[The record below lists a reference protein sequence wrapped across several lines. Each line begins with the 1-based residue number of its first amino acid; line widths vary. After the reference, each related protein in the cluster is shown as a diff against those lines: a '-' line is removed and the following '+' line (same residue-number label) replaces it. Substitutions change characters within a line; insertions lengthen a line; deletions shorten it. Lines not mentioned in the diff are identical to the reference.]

1 MKMSILI
8 SEGSKKMNLIPRCEH
23 PRPDRQRAEWLSL
36 NGEWD
41 FEIDNAIVGEAKK
54 FYERRSLDG
63 KITVPFCPESKL
75 SGVAHT
81 DFMNAVWYTR
91 SVEIPAEWEGKR
103 VILHIDACDYETAV
117 YVNAKK
123 IGTHKG
129 GYTSFKFDI
138 TDALR
143 ESDNYVTIY
152 AKDDTR
158 SDWQVSGKQSTRF
171 ESYGCYY
178 TRTTGI
184 WQTVWLEAVSKA
196 HVTAY
201 KTYPNI
207 SDGSVSIDVLTK
219 CAEGATLT
227 VKATYEGK
235 PMGEAI
241 ATVNSASTTVYIPL
255 AEKHLWECGNGRL
268 YDLEFTLKSDTGIDV
283 MNGYFGLREVSLS
296 KEGGFKL
303 NGKTVFGRFVL
314 DQGFYPDGIY
324 TAPNDEALIFD
335 IKASMSCGFNGAR
348 LHQKVFEPRFLYHA
362 DRLGYMVW
370 AETGN
375 WGLDH
380 THSDAI
386 YHFLPEWLEEIERD
400 FSHPAIIGWCPT
412 NETWDKNGRQQC
424 NEFLDTV
431 YDVTK
436 ALDKTR
442 PVITSSGSYPTERT
456 DAHDVHDYEQDPV
469 KFREYYKDTD
479 KGIVKCQLYRIDS
492 KRQKCNPALPV
503 FVSEYGGI
511 KWVYGTEDNKA
522 DVAWGYGNSVNNT
535 SEFLERLEGLTDV
548 LLENEAIFGYCYT
561 QLTDV
566 EQEQNGVLSYDRKF
580 KFAPEKY
587 YKIFAK
593 EAAIEKK

>member
-1 MKMSILI
+1 MKA
-8 SEGSKKMNLIPRCEH
+8 IPRCEH
-23 PRPDRQRAEWLSL
+23 PRPDKQRAEWLSL

-54 FYERRSLDG
+54 FYERDSLDG

-75 SGVAHT
+75 SGVGHT
-81 DFMNAVWYTR
+81 DFMNMVWYR
-91 SVEIPAEWEGKR
+91 RNIDVPAEWCGKR
-103 VILHIDACDYETAV
+103 IILHVDACDYETTV
-117 YVNAKK
+117 YVNAER

-129 GYTSFKFDI
+129 GYTSFEFDI
-138 TDALR
+138 TDALKS
-143 ESDNYVTIY
+143 EGNYITIS
-152 AKDDTR
+152 ARDDTR
-158 SDWQVSGKQSTRF
+158 SGWQVSGKQSTKF
-171 ESYGCYY
+171 DSYGCYY

-184 WQTVWLEAVSKA
+184 WQTVWLEAVNDGY
-196 HVTAY
+196 VTAY
-201 KTYPNI
+201 KTFTYN

-219 CAEGATLT
+219 RAEGATLT
-227 VKATYEGK
+227 VKASYDGK
-235 PMGEAI
+235 AMGEAS

-268 YDLEFTLKSDTGIDV
+268 YDLEFTLKSDTGVDV

-296 KEGGFKL
+296 KAGGFKL
-303 NGKTVFGRFVL
+303 NGKAVFGRFVL

-324 TAPNDEALIFD
+324 TAPTDEALVFD
-335 IKASMSCGFNGAR
+335 IKASMACGFNGAR

-380 THSDAI
+380 TLSEAI

-400 FSHPAIIGWCPT
+400 FSHPCIIGWCPT
-412 NETWDKNGRQQC
+412 NETWDVNGRQQC

-436 ALDKTR
+436 AIDKTR
-442 PVITSSGSYPTERT
+442 PVITSSGSYPTLRT
-456 DAHDVHDYEQDPV
+456 DVHDVHDYEQDPE

-479 KGIVKCQLYRIDS
+479 KGIVKCQLYRINN

-511 KWVYGTEDNKA
+511 AWIKQQHSEDS
-522 DVAWGYGNSVNNT
+522 WGYGVSVK
-535 SEFLERLEGLTDV
+535 SEEEYFERLEGLTDV

-566 EQEQNGVLSYDRKF
+566 EQEQNGVLTYEREF
-580 KFAPEKY
+580 KFAPERY

>member
-1 MKMSILI
+1 
-8 SEGSKKMNLIPRCEH
+8 MNLIPRCEH
-23 PRPDRQRAEWLSL
+23 PRPDRKRAEWLTL

-54 FYERRSLDG
+54 FYERESLDG

-75 SGVAHT
+75 SGVGHT
-81 DFMNAVWYTR
+81 DFMNAVWYR
-91 SVEIPAEWEGKR
+91 RNIEIPAEWQGKR
-103 VILHIDACDYETAV
+103 VILHIDACDYETTV

-123 IGTHKG
+123 VGSHVG
-129 GYTSFKFDI
+129 GYTSFAFDI

-143 ESDNYVTIY
+143 DEGNYVTVC
-152 AKDDTR
+152 ARDDTR

-171 ESYGCYY
+171 ESYGCFY

-184 WQTVWLEAVSKA
+184 WQSVWLEAVNA
-196 HVTAY
+196 GYVTAY
-201 KTYPNI
+201 KTFPNV
-207 SDGSVSIDVLTK
+207 SEGSVSIDVITER
-219 CAEGATLT
+219 AEGATLT
-227 VKATYEGK
+227 VKASYEGK
-235 PMGEAI
+235 PMGEAT
-241 ATVNSASTTVYIPL
+241 ATVNSSSTTVYIPL

-268 YDLEFTLKSDTGIDV
+268 YDLEFTLKCDTGVDV
-283 MNGYFGLREVSLS
+283 MQGYFGLREVSLS
-296 KEGGFKL
+296 KAGGFKL

-324 TAPNDEALIFD
+324 TAPTDDALVFD
-335 IKASMSCGFNGAR
+335 IRASMACGFNGAR

-370 AETGN
+370 AEAGN

-380 THSDAI
+380 TQREAL

-400 FSHPAIIGWCPT
+400 FSHPSVIGWCPT
-412 NETWDKNGRQQC
+412 NETWDKYGRQQC

-436 ALDKTR
+436 AIDKTR

-456 DAHDVHDYEQDPV
+456 DVHDVHDYEQDPA
-469 KFREYYKDTD
+469 KLREYYKNAD
-479 KGIVKCQLYRIDS
+479 KGEVRCQLMRS
-492 KRQKCNPALPV
+492 PKNNNRQHYVEGRPI

-511 KWVYGTEDNKA
+511 AWIKERHSEDS
-522 DVAWGYGNSVNNT
+522 WGYGVSVK
-535 SEFLERLEGLTDV
+535 SEEEYLKRLEGLTDV

-566 EQEQNGVLSYDRKF
+566 EQEQNGVLTYEREF
-580 KFAPEKY
+580 KFDPEKY
-587 YKIFAK
+587 YRIFAK
-593 EAAIEKK
+593 QAAIEKR

>member
-1 MKMSILI
+1 
-8 SEGSKKMNLIPRCEH
+8 MNLIPRCEH

-41 FEIDNAIVGEAKK
+41 FEIDNAVVGEAKK
-54 FYERRSLDG
+54 FYERESLDS
-63 KITVPFCPESKL
+63 KITVPFCPESRL
-75 SGVAHT
+75 SGVGHT
-81 DFMNAVWYTR
+81 DFMNMVWYR
-91 SVEIPAEWEGKR
+91 KSIDVPKKWCGKR
-103 VILHIDACDYETAV
+103 VILHIDASDYETTV

-123 IGTHKG
+123 IGTHVG
-129 GYTSFKFDI
+129 GYTSFEFDI
-138 TDALR
+138 TDALKS
-143 ESDNYVTIY
+143 EGNYITIS
-152 AKDDTR
+152 ARDDTR
-158 SDWQVSGKQSTRF
+158 SDWQVSGKQSTKF
-171 ESYGCYY
+171 ESYGCFY

-184 WQTVWLEAVSKA
+184 WQTVWLEAVNEG

-201 KTYPNI
+201 KTFPNV
-207 SDGSVSIDVLTK
+207 SEGSVSIEVLTK

-227 VKATYEGK
+227 VKASYEGK
-235 PMGEAI
+235 AMGEAT
-241 ATVNSASTTVYIPL
+241 ATVSSASTTVYIPL

-268 YDLEFTLKSDTGIDV
+268 YDLEFTLKCDTGTDV
-283 MNGYFGLREVSLS
+283 MNGYFGLREVALS
-296 KEGGFKL
+296 KKHGLQL
-303 NGKTVFGRFVL
+303 NGETVFGRFVL

-324 TAPNDEALIFD
+324 TAPTDEALIFD
-335 IKASMSCGFNGAR
+335 IKASMACGFNGAR

-380 THSDAI
+380 TQREAL

-400 FSHPAIIGWCPT
+400 FSHPSIIGWYPF
-412 NETWDKNGRQQC
+412 NETWDKNGRWQS

-436 ALDKTR
+436 VIDKTR
-442 PVITSSGSYPTERT
+442 PVITSSGSYPTDRT
-456 DAHDVHDYEQDPV
+456 DVHDVHDYEQDPA
-469 KFREYYKDTD
+469 KLREYYKNAD
-479 KGIVKCQLYRIDS
+479 KGEVICQLMRS
-492 KRQKCNPALPV
+492 PKNQNRQYYVQGRPI

-511 KWVYGTEDNKA
+511 AWIKQKHSEDS
-522 DVAWGYGNSVNNT
+522 WGYGVSVK
-535 SEFLERLEGLTDV
+535 SEEEYFERLEGLTDV

-566 EQEQNGVLSYDRKF
+566 EQEQNGVLTYEREF

-587 YKIFAK
+587 HRIFAK
-593 EAAIEKK
+593 RAAIEKR